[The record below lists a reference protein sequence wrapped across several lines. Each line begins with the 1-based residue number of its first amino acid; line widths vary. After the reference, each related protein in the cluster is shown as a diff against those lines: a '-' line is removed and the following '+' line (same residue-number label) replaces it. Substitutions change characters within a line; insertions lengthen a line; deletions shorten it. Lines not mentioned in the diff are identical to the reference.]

1 MNKDEIQKILEER
14 IDDNKLKIKK
24 TRKALRLL
32 EKGKWHYQIDL
43 DSMWKDY
50 GEKGFKYEAEEGESL
65 EDAIK
70 HAEEGFMEQNKRSDV
85 QAWRFAT
92 IVFENNEAIRRRIY
106 RTKQKK

>member
-1 MNKDEIQKILEER
+1 MDKEEIQKILEER
-14 IDDNKLKIKK
+14 IEGKKLAIKK

-43 DSMWKDY
+43 DSMWKSY
-50 GEKGFKYEAEEGESL
+50 GEKGFKYEAKEGESL

-70 HAEEGFMEQNKRSDV
+70 NAEDGFMKQNKRSDV

-92 IVFENNEAIRRRIY
+92 IIFENNEAIIIEWPM
-106 RTKQKK
+106 